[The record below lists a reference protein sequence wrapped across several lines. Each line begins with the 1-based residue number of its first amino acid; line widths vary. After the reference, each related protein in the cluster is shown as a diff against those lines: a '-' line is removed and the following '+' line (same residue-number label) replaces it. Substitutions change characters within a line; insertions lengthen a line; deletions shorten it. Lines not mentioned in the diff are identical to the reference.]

1 MERNIAL
8 VLIAFVLF
16 IASPVVTKSQ
26 NALLTAGSDISGTG
40 GNVSYSMG
48 QVSYSV
54 IEGLNFNLIEGVQ
67 QPYEISVITQTD
79 DFREST
85 FAYSVYP
92 NPSTNILYLKH
103 DNNLNQD
110 MHYQMFNI
118 EGEVIKNSI
127 IENPITSIPVFDLAS
142 STYFLKIYVQ
152 KTSVKTFKIIKH

>member
-1 MERNIAL
+1 MKRNIAL
-8 VLIAFVLF
+8 SLIAVVLF
-16 IASPVVTKSQ
+16 IASPSVTKSQ
-26 NALLTAGSDISGTG
+26 NAFLTAGKDITGTG
-40 GNVSYSMG
+40 GNVSYSIG
-48 QVSYSV
+48 QVAFSE
-54 IEGLNFNLIEGVQ
+54 IDGLNFNVVEGVQ
-67 QPYEISVITQTD
+67 QPYEISVITQSD
-79 DFREST
+79 DLREST

-110 MHYQMFNI
+110 MYYQMFNI

-142 STYFLKIYVQ
+142 SIYFLKVYVQ